1 MPSPSFPPHHQH
13 HHSNY
18 QISIRKKFNRLFY
31 FGYCCCFL
39 ICLFVLFCV
48 LPLGF
53 ILFLLFCLFCLLFVL
68 FVCCYFGEAGVHKEF
83 VPKKGM
89 LSERNLF
96 NESQACTGDLE
107 IEWIN
112 RTQNQMSMIRMFH
125 RRLYFR
131 SSANALHVLWVYSF
145 IRI

>member
-1 MPSPSFPPHHQH
+1 M
-13 HHSNY
+13 
-18 QISIRKKFNRLFY
+18 
-31 FGYCCCFL
+31 
-39 ICLFVLFCV
+39 

-107 IEWIN
+107 IE
-112 RTQNQMSMIRMFH
+112 
-125 RRLYFR
+125 
-131 SSANALHVLWVYSF
+131 
-145 IRI
+145 